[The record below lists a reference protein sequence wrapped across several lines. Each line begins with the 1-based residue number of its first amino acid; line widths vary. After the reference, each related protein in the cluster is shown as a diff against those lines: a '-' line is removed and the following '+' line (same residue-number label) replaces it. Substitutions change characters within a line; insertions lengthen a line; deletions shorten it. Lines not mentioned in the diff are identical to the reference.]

1 MPRSYQYEIPNVPH
15 YSPRSSP
22 ARYSPSYHFSGRYIT
37 PEKFAEAIA
46 RRDQLASAVALLEG
60 DPVAF
65 AEFVFIEYLCR
76 DIEKIKQDLFNQEQ
90 VARERIR
97 RFFQ

>member
-1 MPRSYQYEIPNVPH
+1 MPHSYQYETPNVPH

-37 PEKFAEAIA
+37 PEKFAEAIIQ
-46 RRDQLASAVALLEG
+46 RDQLASAVALSEG

-65 AEFVFIEYLCR
+65 AKFVFI
-76 DIEKIKQDLFNQEQ
+76 
-90 VARERIR
+90 
-97 RFFQ
+97 